1 MFAGNGLQICAEMG
15 LLAEPFSIRTKL
27 NNN

>member
-1 MFAGNGLQICAEMG
+1 MLAGNSMQICAEMA